1 MHVSELHGL
10 PGHLLQMLCYYMVGG
25 HTWVSWNTWVAV
37 QVEELKTIN
46 RELLEQVISHCPPP
60 LPSHSPL
67 LEGEPLRR
75 TRTMPL

>member
-1 MHVSELHGL
+1 MVLVITYVSMTRVTCRNG
-10 PGHLLQMLCYYMVGG
+10 V
-25 HTWVSWNTWVAV
+25 NARA

-60 LPSHSPL
+60 LPTHSPL
-67 LEGEPLRR
+67 LGGEPLRR

>member
-1 MHVSELHGL
+1 M
-10 PGHLLQMLCYYMVGG
+10 
-25 HTWVSWNTWVAV
+25 
-37 QVEELKTIN
+37 EELKTIN

-60 LPSHSPL
+60 LPTHAPL

>member
-1 MHVSELHGL
+1 MLRLRVLH
-10 PGHLLQMLCYYMVGG
+10 LQHTVMVQG
-25 HTWVSWNTWVAV
+25 HTWVLRSDSDGA

-60 LPSHSPL
+60 LPTHSPL